1 VGAALV
7 ASAAAMFGA
16 LSYITRSANELGMG
30 AMPYVVWRAA
40 IGTLAVLVIGQ
51 LASLRTTRSGG
62 AVPAWLPRS
71 RRGALI
77 VACILGAIVNIAMFA
92 AFLLTTIAV
101 VLIVFYTYPALVALA
116 AVVFYGER
124 LTPVRAG
131 ALALSGAGLALVVL
145 SPILG
150 GGAVNLAPAGL
161 GLAALAALCQ
171 ASFFLIAGRGFEPLP
186 AVRTATYAI
195 IAAGIMA
202 FVLAL
207 LGADYAGLALPLHV
221 PEAWIWILA
230 GGVVGAAI
238 PTTALLVGIG
248 IIGPSRA
255 AILMTIEP
263 LVAIVIAAI
272 VLHEQPTVIQVA
284 GGVAVLVAAVIL
296 QLAPS
301 RGPSR
306 VPPEPEFGPLV

>member
-1 VGAALV
+1 MGAALV

-16 LSYITRSANELGMG
+16 LSYITRSANELGMS
-30 AMPYVVWRAA
+30 AMPYVVWRAV
-40 IGTLAVLVIGQ
+40 IGTVAVLVLGQ
-51 LASLRTTRSGG
+51 FASLRATRAGG
-62 AVPAWLPRS
+62 AAPAWLPDS
-71 RRGALI
+71 RRAALVI
-77 VACILGAIVNIAMFA
+77 ACLLGAIVNVAMFQ

-101 VLIVFYTYPALVALA
+101 VLIVFYTYPALVTLA
-116 AVVFYGER
+116 SVVFYGER
-124 LTPVRAG
+124 LTPIRAG
-131 ALALSGAGLALVVL
+131 ALALSGVGLSLVVL

-150 GGAVNLAPAGL
+150 GGTVTLNAIGV
-161 GLAALAALCQ
+161 GLAVAAALCQ

-195 IAAGIMA
+195 MAAG
-202 FVLAL
+202 VLAVVL
-207 LGADYAGLALPLHV
+207 AFIGGETVGLTLPFRLPGAWV
-221 PEAWIWILA
+221 WILA
-230 GGVVGAAI
+230 GGIIGAAI

-272 VLHEQPTVIQVA
+272 VFKEQPTLIQAA
-284 GGVAVLVAAVIL
+284 GGAAVLVAAVIL
-296 QLAPS
+296 QLV
-301 RGPSR
+301 PSR

>member
-1 VGAALV
+1 
-7 ASAAAMFGA
+7 MFGM
-16 LSYITRSANELGMG
+16 LSYITRSADALGMS
-30 AMPYVVWRAA
+30 AMPYVFWRGA
-40 IGTLAVLVIGQ
+40 IGTIAVLVIGQ
-51 LASLRTTRSGG
+51 VASSRTTRGGG
-62 AVPAWLPRS
+62 AAPVWLPGA

-77 VACILGAIVNIAMFA
+77 VACVLGAIVNIAMFE
-92 AFLLTTIAV
+92 AFNRTTIAI
-101 VLIVFYTYPALVALA
+101 VLICFYTYPALVALA
-116 AVVFYGER
+116 AVAFYGER

-131 ALALSGAGLALVVL
+131 ALGLSGVGLALVVL
-145 SPILG
+145 SPVLG
-150 GGAVNLAPAGL
+150 GGAVMLDPVGL
-161 GLAALAALCQ
+161 GLAVTAALCQ

-195 IAAGIMA
+195 MAAGILA
-202 FVLAL
+202 LGLAL
-207 LGADYAGLALPLHV
+207 LGGDLAGLTLPLQV

-230 GGVVGAAI
+230 GGIVGAAI

-272 VLHEQPTVIQVA
+272 VLKEQPAPIQVA

-296 QLAPS
+296 QLV
-301 RGPSR
+301 PSR

>member
-1 VGAALV
+1 
-7 ASAAAMFGA
+7 MFGA
-16 LSYITRSANELGMG
+16 LSYITRSANDLGMS

-40 IGTLAVLVIGQ
+40 IGTIAVLFIGQ
-51 LASLRTTRSGG
+51 LLSLRTTRAGG
-62 AVPAWLPRS
+62 AAPAWLPGS

-77 VACILGAIVNIAMFA
+77 VVCVLGAIVNIAMFA
-92 AFLLTTIAV
+92 AFLRTTIAV
-101 VLIVFYTYPALVALA
+101 VLIVFYTYPALVSLA

-124 LTPVRAG
+124 LTVIRAG
-131 ALALSGAGLALVVL
+131 ALALSGVGLLLVVL

-150 GGAVNLAPAGL
+150 GGSVNLDSLGL
-161 GLAALAALCQ
+161 GLAVLAALCQ

-195 IAAGIMA
+195 IAAGVMA
-202 FVLAL
+202 LVLAL
-207 LGADYAGLALPLHV
+207 IGGDIAGLELPLHV

-230 GGVVGAAI
+230 GGIVGAAI

-263 LVAIVIAAI
+263 LVAILIAAI
-272 VLHEQPTVIQVA
+272 VLKEQPTLIQVA
-284 GGVAVLVAAVIL
+284 GGAAVLVAAVIL
-296 QLAPS
+296 QLV
-301 RGPSR
+301 PSR